1 MKAFDAGESGYLS
14 AVIFNGQH
22 LLFRLLQEFYVLLY
36 LFYSSIF
43 PVVPKVVFSIRRLSA
58 CCPSYFMLRVG
69 SMYAELIEF
78 LFCEACWN
86 VDF

>member
-58 CCPSYFMLRVG
+58 CYPSYFMLHVG

-78 LFCEACWN
+78 LFRDAC
-86 VDF
+86 